1 MKSRIDARLHS
12 MTQNGTHIGQV
23 ATIVVPVTDQDAALA
38 FYTATLGMQ
47 RVNDFT
53 YPTGERWLEVSPAK
67 GSSNLCLVVSRPE
80 RPAGIETGV
89 VLFSADVLADLASFR
104 AQGLDV
110 DEHPLAEGE
119 GCGGAARRSPAY
131 QRNFACSIPMG
142 TRSSSSPSLDTQ
154 RGSRPR
160 NPGRSGGR
168 RAEAWIRL
176 VSRTPAGRLS
186 TPERLS
192 TATGPRCPVRPAR

>member
-38 FYTATLGMQ
+38 FYTATLGMHK
-47 RVNDFT
+47 VNDFT
-53 YPTGERWLEVSPAK
+53 YPTGERWLEVSPAE

-110 DEHPLAEGE
+110 DEHLLAEGE
-119 GCGGAARRSPAY
+119 VVWWSGAPLAGVPTQFRL
-131 QRNFACSIPMG
+131 
-142 TRSSSSPSLDTQ
+142 LDPD
-154 RGSRPR
+154 GNSFLIV
-160 NPGRSGGR
+160 
-168 RAEAWIRL
+168 AE
-176 VSRTPAGRLS
+176 P
-186 TPERLS
+186 
-192 TATGPRCPVRPAR
+192 